1 MNNSTKRKIIF
12 AIIFV
17 LVFTTGFLTNSILS
31 YLAFPVDFVSN
42 NSQLD
47 IPESFTVTL
56 IGGYSTYSDNV
67 KAYSYYSPPPE
78 LPQYPDNRY
87 ATISVKFRG
96 WYKDPAYEHMWI
108 SGEDQVVCNMHLYA
122 KWS

>member
-1 MNNSTKRKIIF
+1 MNTKII
-12 AIIFV
+12 IIN
-17 LVFTTGFLTNSILS
+17 LVIVILILS
-31 YLAFPVDFVSN
+31 SIAGYFIYKDN
-42 NSQLD
+42 HTQD
-47 IPESFTVTL
+47 YTVTL
-56 IGGYSTYSDNV
+56 VGKYDTYTDNV

-122 KWS
+122 QMYR